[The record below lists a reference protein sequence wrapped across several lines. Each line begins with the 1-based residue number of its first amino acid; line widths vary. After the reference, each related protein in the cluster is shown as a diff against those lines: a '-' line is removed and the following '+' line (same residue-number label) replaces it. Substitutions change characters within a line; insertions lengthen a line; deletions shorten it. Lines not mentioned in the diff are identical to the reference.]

1 MGKKVGGSFVLAKS
15 PVKNRIGKITQIL
28 SKYTRRFQA
37 IGDQMELKFGDQTVI
52 RTMHVPPPEKL
63 SAADLQ
69 PMLDSIKAHSEAV
82 SKLRE
87 VYKSTPMTLHIYGDQ
102 LGHSAYGGLFGLAIS
117 EDHFVLCAHSRSSCW
132 QVRWRPSEQ
141 RAQSFSI
148 SSLSRLLGITRQVLT
163 SGGFRFVVSAATYT
177 ELQELRAKSRFGTA
191 SRDHWTSTMADI
203 GTHHN

>member
-117 EDHFVLCAHSRSSCW
+117 EDHFVLCAPPALELLASAMATLGTKSTVVLDLVALAVAGHH
-132 QVRWRPSEQ
+132 
-141 RAQSFSI
+141 AQS
-148 SSLSRLLGITRQVLT
+148 
-163 SGGFRFVVSAATYT
+163 
-177 ELQELRAKSRFGTA
+177 
-191 SRDHWTSTMADI
+191 
-203 GTHHN
+203 